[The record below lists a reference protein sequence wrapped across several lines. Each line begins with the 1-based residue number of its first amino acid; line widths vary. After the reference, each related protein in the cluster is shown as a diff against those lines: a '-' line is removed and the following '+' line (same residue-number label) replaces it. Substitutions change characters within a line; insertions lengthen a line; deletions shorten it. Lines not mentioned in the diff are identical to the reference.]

1 MRLAAL
7 LVLLG
12 ACRPVM
18 APKVPAPDFDPSDAW
33 EALLGQVVT
42 ADGLVDYDK
51 LEANRGPLDEYVAWI
66 GKYRRPPRSNQR
78 HAFMLNAYN
87 ALVLYQVLE
96 RGRPAS
102 VQDVDGWLPKP
113 GSAFFYETAFLVDG
127 TPTSLDE
134 IGTEYLRFKQLD
146 YRDHAAMN
154 GASRSS
160 PPLRP
165 SLYDTTHVEKQLR
178 EQMMRWVADD
188 ARGVRVEDG
197 VAVFSPIF
205 DWYGYDFDFQTQ
217 GDDLCSIAS
226 RFAAGAKKLAL
237 RKASAVGCPH
247 RYFEFDDALNDGSGE
262 PSAPAPSPDVPVEPD
277 PSEPVPVPAPPDD
290 PG

>member
-1 MRLAAL
+1 MRRWAL

-18 APKVPAPDFDPSDAW
+18 APKVPAPDYDPSEAW
-33 EALLGQVVT
+33 ETLLGQVVT
-42 ADGLVDYDK
+42 VDGMVDYDK
-51 LEANRGPLDEYVAWI
+51 LEANRGPLDEYVAWV
-66 GKYRRPPRSNQR
+66 GRDRSPPRSNQR
-78 HAFMLNAYN
+78 HAFMLNAFN
-87 ALVLYQVLE
+87 ALVLFQVLE

-102 VQDVDGWLPKP
+102 VDAVDGWLPKP

-134 IGTEYLRFKQLD
+134 IRTEYLRFKLLD
-146 YRDHAAMN
+146 YRDHAALN
-154 GASRSS
+154 SASRSS
-160 PPLRP
+160 PPLR
-165 SLYDTTHVEKQLR
+165 STLYENSHLDKQLR

-188 ARGVRVEDG
+188 ARGVRMDDG
-197 VAVFSPIF
+197 VAVFSPLF

-217 GDDLCSIAS
+217 GDDLCAVAS
-226 RFAAGAKKLAL
+226 RYASGAKKLAL

-247 RYFEFDDALNDGSGE
+247 RFGEFDDALNDDSGGTIAA
-262 PSAPAPSPDVPVEPD
+262 PPAPAEREAD
-277 PSEPVPVPAPPDD
+277 PSEPVAVPAPPED